1 VTGRPDFGKVKAMPT
16 TPEDPDD
23 GAQKTRLADRE
34 TVRLPI
40 QRRAVR
46 GKSPARRPARR
57 APLALAAVVNSL
69 WAALVSLV
77 PTLVVVWLFFALDS
91 SAAVLGQ
98 VLRLGLGGWL
108 LAHWVPLQT
117 GIGPVSL
124 APLGLT
130 AVAAWRVY
138 RAGVHTSRAV
148 GARARPRGA
157 PWSPWPAARAGV
169 AVGVVYS
176 ALGAL
181 AAALADHKGGVGV
194 SAVRAA
200 LTFAAFGLVAG
211 SLGAFAE
218 ARGIARLAART
229 PRVLRDATRTGAV
242 AALLVLGAGAATTG
256 MAVAFSGGDA
266 SQIIDDYHTGIAGQ
280 IGLVMV
286 CGFYAPD
293 VTAWAASYLVGPG
306 FTIGAET
313 YISAAHVSMGP
324 LPAVPM
330 LAGLPSTPATGYA
343 PLLLGLP
350 LAAALVAGWLLA
362 RRSLRSD
369 PERSWLAL
377 LGAAVL
383 AGPAAGALLG
393 LVCAAASGSLG
404 GGGLADVGPRA
415 GAVAFVAMFMV
426 SIGSLLSTGATKLAL
441 RAKRARE

>member
-1 VTGRPDFGKVKAMPT
+1 MPT
-16 TPEDPDD
+16 TPEEPDD
-23 GAQKTRLADRE
+23 GVPTRLADRE

-46 GKSPARRPARR
+46 GREPSRRPARR

-69 WAALVSLV
+69 WAAVVSLA
-77 PTLVVVWLFFALDS
+77 PTLAVVWMLFALDS
-91 SAAVLGQ
+91 AGAPLAQ

-108 LAHWVPLQT
+108 LAHWVPIHT

-130 AVAAWRVY
+130 LIAAWRVY
-138 RAGVHTSRAV
+138 RAGVHTSRAI
-148 GARARPRGA
+148 GARAYHRGT

-169 AVGVVYS
+169 AVGVVY
-176 ALGAL
+176 ACLGGV
-181 AAALADHKGGVGV
+181 AALIADHKGSEV
-194 SAVRAA
+194 SVVRAA
-200 LTFAAFGLVAG
+200 LTFAAFGLLAG

-218 ARGIARLAART
+218 ARGIARLAGRT

-280 IGLVMV
+280 VGLVV
-286 CGFYAPD
+286 LCAFFAPD

-306 FTIGAET
+306 FTIGSET
-313 YISAAHVSMGP
+313 FISAAHVSVGP
-324 LPAVPM
+324 LPAVPL
-330 LAGLPSTPATGYA
+330 LAGLPSSPATGYA

-362 RRSLRSD
+362 RRSLRND
-369 PERSWLAL
+369 PGRSWLPL

-383 AGPAAGALLG
+383 AGPVAGMLVA

-404 GGGLADVGPRA
+404 GGGLADVGPHA
-415 GAVAFVAMFMV
+415 GAVGFVAMFMIA
-426 SIGSLLSTGATKLAL
+426 IGTLLSTTATKLAL